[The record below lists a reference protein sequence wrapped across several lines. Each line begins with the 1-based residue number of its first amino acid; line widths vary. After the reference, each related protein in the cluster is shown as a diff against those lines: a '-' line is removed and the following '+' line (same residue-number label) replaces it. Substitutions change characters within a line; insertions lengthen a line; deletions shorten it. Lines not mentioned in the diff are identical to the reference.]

1 MVRIPNNQLS
11 IGRLWVLNINQVMSL
26 AIYVRCA
33 VFTHG
38 AFLLLV
44 LFLLVVGFC
53 INSKEGDF
61 KKMIATPMYMVFP
74 MYFSKFGLSERQQAR
89 VKFYASS
96 VAVRLLCCVTF
107 WAIFWTQMS
116 ADIRQVA
123 VSGCP
128 LAAYDH
134 WGGEDLKAEVDRWV
148 ASWSDEAEEEWTFGD
163 CSKMPAFLGDVCNSI
178 QDDVSIFAEADR
190 ARFVAGK
197 KFAPTNYVSCLV
209 NRSPLLRNIC
219 MTEACVCQML
229 SDIEVLLDNSYSI
242 SIGSKVEDIVPRNT
256 RDLVQGWETSFKI
269 LLYFPSISLA
279 LWLLCSLTLPQLLGL
294 AQYFSCYDGAF
305 WMLGTAQQNPIMR
318 DKIHHQSKQ
327 LAPQIAQKE
336 VKASCKQRLQLHLEF
351 FLLLLDVVSDVNCLV
366 QLLSSKQH
374 EVAIIQACAILL
386 PILVDCYRSR
396 GRSFQLVEVVKGF
409 VASRKVGF
417 PTDDYILALQAEKG
431 LEAPL
436 SFMIQYYT
444 VFRLTSIVSFYS
456 VLCSIPLSI
465 YSMSKF
471 VYVQFEFCIL
481 EAVEKK
487 TEELN
492 EEANSAKNQ
501 PSQPFFQGLFPQ
513 SFGRPKVLD
522 TEWRQDPFKK
532 PARELRVWQAVSSC
546 SVRLAQGTQCPQ
558 LRWVKVWKWVYA
570 PAVGVN
576 AWLRHT

>member
-1 MVRIPNNQLS
+1 
-11 IGRLWVLNINQVMSL
+11 MSL
-26 AIYVRCA
+26 ALYVQCA

-44 LFLLVVGFC
+44 LLLLVVGFC

-74 MYFSKFGLSERQQAR
+74 MHFSKFGLSARQQNR

-96 VAVRLLCCVTF
+96 VAVRLLCCAAF
-107 WAIFWTQMS
+107 WAVFWTQS
-116 ADIRQVA
+116 ADVRQMVA
-123 VSGCP
+123 SGCP
-128 LAAYDH
+128 FLARSLYGLEESYPH
-134 WGGEDLKAEVDRWV
+134 VDWV
-148 ASWSDEAEEEWTFGD
+148 RDD
-163 CSKMPAFLGDVCNSI
+163 CLRMPAFLLDACN
-178 QDDVSIFAEADR
+178 
-190 ARFVAGK
+190 
-197 KFAPTNYVSCLV
+197 TNHEQGRSDGRYFSPPRYVSCLQH
-209 NRSPLLRNIC
+209 RSPLLGNLC
-219 MTEACVCQML
+219 VTEACSCQVL
-229 SDIEVLLDNSYSI
+229 SDMYDWIEVAQDQVTSDYDWEERWR
-242 SIGSKVEDIVPRNT
+242 VFVH
-256 RDLVQGWETSFKI
+256 VAQGWDTSLMA

-279 LWLLCSLTLPQLLGL
+279 LWLFCTLTLPQLLGL
-294 AQYFSCYDGAF
+294 VQYFSCYDGAF

-336 VKASCKQRLQLHLEF
+336 VKASCKQHLLLHLEF

-366 QLLSSKQH
+366 QLLRSKQY
-374 EVAIIQACAILL
+374 EVAMIQACAIVL

-396 GRSFQLVEVVKGF
+396 GRSFQMVEVVRGF
-409 VASRKVGF
+409 MASRKVGF
-417 PTDDYILALQAEKG
+417 HTDDYILALQAEKG

-471 VYVQFEFCIL
+471 VYVQFEFCLL
-481 EAVEKK
+481 ETIEKK

-492 EEANSAKNQ
+492 EEANSAKNE

-513 SFGRPKVLD
+513 SFGHPKVLD

-532 PARELRVWQAVSSC
+532 PAPFSVSGSLSQAAACVWHKGL
-546 SVRLAQGTQCPQ
+546 SVHCCNWDGLKLGSESVC
-558 LRWVKVWKWVYA
+558 LSRWSYV
-570 PAVGVN
+570 
-576 AWLRHT
+576 WLRHT